1 MLAFLGYK
9 SPARKRIGGQPVAS
23 QSDVWDSTMPSS
35 LLVTNTQRNSDAAE
49 TYLRQSAL
57 RLVRLCRKRFCIDGE
72 ADSLRITCD
81 IGAAHV
87 IGFLTEYAASIR
99 QTGLTSAKALP
110 APSPSSLR
118 TFLWVRPAADAVLN
132 DAVRLSL
139 YSDQIVIVDPFST
152 FIRTGP
158 FTPGPMGPQN
168 RPEAWGKQFGDW
180 ALMICA
186 LEAWFDSGLVV
197 LIPAPESFLRTPP
210 PFWLMGIDAVRRGL
224 LSAEVTAAAAEDA
237 LETLALEG
245 RNEGD
250 VAALLSLAMPQLT
263 SDDRIEVLAALGQYR
278 ANNPTRYT
286 PPSFKREQITSQ
298 GTGQNVFEAAW
309 IADQIG
315 AYLVP
320 RGASDRMIFRQF
332 SRGSQSVDS
341 TDALATAFAG
351 ADLPMLN
358 NVALSN
364 ALELRR
370 SGRLAGFRSFLHEI
384 WAASSDPD
392 VDPKAVER
400 DRRFLD
406 RIRTEYGQAK
416 DEWRSIYKDLGV
428 KGAVGLMTS
437 GTAAQVIH
445 GALVPLGVGALGWV
459 YRNWSTAARALRRR
473 PSGLLVELENE
484 SNPNPLRRV
493 LARVER
499 RL

>member
-1 MLAFLGYK
+1 MTSA
-9 SPARKRIGGQPVAS
+9 P
-23 QSDVWDSTMPSS
+23 
-35 LLVTNTQRNSDAAE
+35 RNSDPAQ

-57 RLVRLCRKRFCIDGE
+57 RLVRLCRKRFCIEGD
-72 ADSLRITCD
+72 ADNLRIACD
-81 IGAAHV
+81 LRASHV
-87 IGFLTEYAASIR
+87 TDFLTEYAASIR
-99 QTGLTSAKALP
+99 PRGLTSAKALP
-110 APSPSSLR
+110 APSPTSLR
-118 TFLWVRPAADAVLN
+118 TFLWARPAADAVLN
-132 DAVRLSL
+132 DTVRLSL
-139 YSDQIVIVDPFST
+139 YSDQIVIVDPFSA

-158 FTPGPMGPQN
+158 FTPGPQGPHN
-168 RPEAWGKQFGDW
+168 RPEAWAKQFADW

-186 LEAWFDSGLVV
+186 LEAWFDSGLVL

-224 LSAEVTAAAAEDA
+224 LSADVAAAGAEDA
-237 LETLALEG
+237 LEVLALEA

-250 VAALLSLAMPQLT
+250 VAALLSLAMPDLPP
-263 SDDRIEVLAALGQYR
+263 DDRIEILAALGEFR

-315 AYLVP
+315 GYLVP
-320 RGASDRMIFRQF
+320 RSASDRMIFRQF
-332 SRGSQSVDS
+332 SRGSQSIDS

-351 ADLPMLN
+351 ASLPMLN
-358 NVALSN
+358 NMALSN

-370 SGRLAGFRSFLHEI
+370 SGRLAAFRSFLHDV
-384 WAASSDPD
+384 WKATSDPD
-392 VDPKAVER
+392 IDPKALER

-406 RIRTEYGQAK
+406 KIQTEYGQAK

-428 KGAVGLMTS
+428 KGAVGLFTS
-437 GTAAQVIH
+437 GGAAQIID
-445 GALVPLGVGALGWV
+445 GALVPLSIGALGWV

-473 PSGLLVELENE
+473 PSGLLVQLENE
-484 SNPNPLRRV
+484 SYPNPLRRV